1 MLQPLWN
8 YIVSRFVMD
17 LWLWYNVTPHIS
29 NYYCTILM
37 VFFLL
42 LQVLS
47 MSRRGCPLIAVLKM
61 HSTWQGLQGF
71 LQTGLT
77 RQGGHPVLFVLSKSF
92 GSDFGM
98 TGRCSH
104 LLATSII
111 HFMWRGLSTPLRHV
125 SCPFWHDERVLH
137 LSATS
142 IIHVSVHLHQC
153 PHFFFKFTV
162 NLHTF

>member
-77 RQGGHPVLFVLSKSF
+77 RQ
-92 GSDFGM
+92 
-98 TGRCSH
+98 
-104 LLATSII
+104 
-111 HFMWRGLSTPLRHV
+111 RGLFCPLCLV
-125 SCPFWHDERVLH
+125 KIIWKWFWHDKEVSAPPCHINNPFHVTRGCLH
-137 LSATS
+137 LSIMSVIHFSMTRGCYTS
-142 IIHVSVHLHQC
+142 L
-153 PHFFFKFTV
+153 PY
-162 NLHTF
+162 